1 MFLVLPEHRKG
12 SVRYFVSPSTAGLKS
27 EVPHTVRFEIMC
39 PLSPLP
45 PPPSPPDTS
54 QYNHRCVRQD
64 NLGKARVLLSKEKL
78 EH

>member
-45 PPPSPPDTS
+45 PPPHPQIPPNTTTGVYVKTIS
-54 QYNHRCVRQD
+54 
-64 NLGKARVLLSKEKL
+64 EKPAFCSRRKN
-78 EH
+78 

>member
-1 MFLVLPEHRKG
+1 MFLMFLVL
-12 SVRYFVSPSTAGLKS
+12 GLKS

-39 PLSPLP
+39 PLP
-45 PPPSPPDTS
+45 PPPPPPPRDTS

-64 NLGKARVLLSKEKL
+64 NRGKARVLLSKEKL